1 MFTKAT
7 VPSFREGSCQTT
19 VSDDPAPASIEHP
32 VVCLF
37 RASNNRIEGGEAA
50 MKMASDLVRRMP
62 PYLFSDFER
71 KKVELAKKG
80 VDVIDLGIGAPDLP
94 PPSFLIETLKRE
106 LDDPRNY
113 TYSPYAGCREY
124 REAVADFYE
133 RQYGVKLDPDTEVL
147 ALIGSKEGIV
157 HLLQALID
165 PGDAVLVPNPGYP
178 VYRTAIHL
186 ARGTP
191 IDLPLDAAR
200 DYAPQF
206 SAITPSTYDRVNI
219 MLLNYPS
226 NPTASL
232 ATIDVFIEAV
242 MLAKKHRFLI
252 AHDSAYSLLTFGDA
266 FAPSVLQVDGAKEVA
281 IEFGSLSKSYNM
293 AGCRIGY
300 IVGNKEVIR
309 ALSILKSNIDTCQF
323 LAVQKAA
330 AVALRSGDEAAK
342 ENNRIYEERMKAMT
356 VALWQIGVPVQ
367 PPRATFFLW
376 VPTAVG
382 YSSAQF
388 AARLLDEAG
397 VIVTP
402 GTAFGS
408 AGEGYVRISLAA
420 PKERLLEAV
429 RRWKAIEWEG
439 RP

>member
-1 MFTKAT
+1 
-7 VPSFREGSCQTT
+7 
-19 VSDDPAPASIEHP
+19 
-32 VVCLF
+32 
-37 RASNNRIEGGEAA
+37 
-50 MKMASDLVRRMP
+50 MKTASDLVKGMP
-62 PYLFSDFER
+62 PYLFSALER
-71 KKVELAKKG
+71 KKAELVQKG
-80 VDVIDLGIGAPDLP
+80 IDVIDLGIGAPDLP
-94 PPSFLIETLKRE
+94 PPPFVIDALKRE

-124 REAVADFYE
+124 REAVAAFYKQ
-133 RQYGVKLDPDTEVL
+133 QYGVELDPDTEVL

-165 PGDAVLVPNPGYP
+165 PGDAVLIPNPGYP
-178 VYRTAIHL
+178 VYRTAVHL

-191 IDLPLDAAR
+191 LELPLDAAH

-206 SAITPSTYDRVNI
+206 SAVDPSTYDRINI

-226 NPTASL
+226 NPTASM
-232 ATIDVFIEAV
+232 ATVDVFAEAV
-242 MLAKKHRFLI
+242 ALANKHQFLI

-266 FAPSVLQVDGAKEVA
+266 RAPSVLQVDGAKDVA
-281 IEFGSLSKSYNM
+281 VEFGSLSKSYNM

-300 IVGNKEVIR
+300 IVGNRDVIR
-309 ALSILKSNIDTCQF
+309 ALAVLKGNIDTCQF

-330 AVALRSGDEAAK
+330 AAALRGGIEAAK
-342 ENNRIYEERMKAMT
+342 ENSRIYEERMKAMT
-356 VALWQIGVPVQ
+356 AALWKMGVPVR
-367 PPRATFFLW
+367 PPQATFFLW

-382 YSSAQF
+382 CSAAEF

-408 AGEGYVRISLAA
+408 GGEGYVRVSLAA
-420 PKERLLEAV
+420 PLERLLEAAQ
-429 RRWKAIEWEG
+429 RWAAIDWEG
-439 RP
+439 RS